1 MQAPLVEN
9 RQSKFVFLYVTVFVS
24 AAAFSMV
31 FPLLPAFAKEL
42 EASDVE
48 IGFIASSFALAQLFF
63 SPLWGV
69 LSDKVGRKRVMS
81 IGIVGLAASFFLF
94 GITTHIPFL
103 IVGRF
108 LQGMFS
114 GALMPTARAYAA
126 DISLKE
132 ERVHIMGRVSGFIA
146 LGVISGPALA
156 GLLGEHSISLPF
168 FGASLVALLNALF
181 IFFLLP
187 ESLQKEQRTTVVVK
201 RTLLQFLFFFKELKG
216 YLAPLF
222 LLAFLSSFALTN
234 NQVTVPLLASAK
246 FNLGTRDIGFIF
258 MILGIVSAIVQFSL
272 ISTISRFLGNHKTIV
287 LGLVFM
293 AIGFLFMPLVPNHL
307 EYLLATAAFVA
318 AGAAVSRPVLS
329 ALLSQET
336 PEGQGTTMG
345 TANAF
350 ESLGRFASPLI
361 GTYLFGIVPLAPFLF
376 STFFIVL
383 LLLFVVKKTHF
394 LNMSHT
400 I

>member
-1 MQAPLVEN
+1 MQATS
-9 RQSKFVFLYVTVFVS
+9 RQSKFVFLYVTVFIS

-42 EASDVE
+42 HASDVE

-94 GITTHIPFL
+94 GVTTHIPLL

-114 GALMPTARAYAA
+114 AALMPTARAYAA

-132 ERVHIMGRVSGFIA
+132 ERVNIMGRVSGFIA

-156 GLLGEHSISLPF
+156 GLLGEYNISLPF
-168 FGASLVALLNALF
+168 FGASFVALLNALF

-187 ESLQKEQRTTVVVK
+187 ESLQKEQRKTVAVK
-201 RTLLQFLFFFKELKG
+201 RTLLQLLFLFKELKR

-222 LLAFLSSFALTN
+222 LLAFLSSFAITN

-258 MILGIVSAIVQFSL
+258 MGLGIVSAIVQFSL
-272 ISTISRFLGNHKTIV
+272 ISKISRFLGNHKTIV
-287 LGLVFM
+287 LGFVFI
-293 AIGFLFMPLVPNHL
+293 AIGFLLMPFVPNHL
-307 EYLLATAAFVA
+307 EYLYATAALVA

-350 ESLGRFASPLI
+350 ESLGRFTSPLI
-361 GTYLFGIVPLAPFLF
+361 GTYLFGIAPFAPFLF
-376 STFFIVL
+376 STFLIVFV
-383 LLLFVVKKTHF
+383 LLFVVKKTHF
-394 LNMSHT
+394 LKMGRT